1 MAEQQIK
8 NVISLDKPKT
18 SMKKPKNNQDE
29 VTFEKYIRQNL
40 QLKEKLSKER
50 KETNQKILRAYKIR
64 P

>member
-18 SMKKPKNNQDE
+18 SIKKPKNNQDE

>member
-1 MAEQQIK
+1 MADQQIK